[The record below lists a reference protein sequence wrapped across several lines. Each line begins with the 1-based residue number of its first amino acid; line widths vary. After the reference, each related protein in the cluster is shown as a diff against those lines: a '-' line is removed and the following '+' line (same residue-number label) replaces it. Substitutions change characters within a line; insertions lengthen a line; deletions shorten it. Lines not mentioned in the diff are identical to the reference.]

1 MLFLKKVRLYDMGVR
16 VFFFDSPGPQNTE
29 LVLQAVKDRLRR
41 GDINK
46 VLVAS
51 ESGRL
56 ALEVKDAFPDK
67 TVVCVTYDE
76 QTRLEYNKP
85 QLMRREL
92 DEKGI
97 VVVNNIEEPISRGL
111 TFRNWWI
118 KRTVKMKGEQADLF
132 WMSLICVGGHGFRT
146 AVEIV
151 FMAVEADIVK
161 DGERVV
167 SIAGTVWGADS
178 AIVMKGSRFEDA
190 VGERPEKRLKIE
202 EILAM
207 PRQTKWSGYG

>member
-1 MLFLKKVRLYDMGVR
+1 MGMR
-16 VFFFDSPGPQNTE
+16 IFFFDYPGPQNTE
-29 LVLQAVKDRLRR
+29 LVLQAVEERLRR
-41 GDINK
+41 GDIYK

-56 ALEVKDAFPDK
+56 AMKIKDAFHDR

-76 QTRLEYNKP
+76 YTRLKYKKP
-85 QLMRREL
+85 QLMKEKL
-92 DEKGI
+92 DEKGVI
-97 VVVNNIEEPISRGL
+97 VVNNIEEPISREL

-118 KRTVKMKGEQADLF
+118 ERTLKMKGEQADLF
-132 WMSLICVGGHGFRT
+132 WMSLICVGSHGFRT

-151 FMAVEADIVK
+151 FMAVEAGIVEEE
-161 DGERVV
+161 ERVV
-167 SIAGTVWGADS
+167 SIAGTGWGADS

-190 VGERPEKRLKIE
+190 VGERPEKRLKVE

-207 PRQTKWSGYG
+207 PKKTEWSGYG